1 MDGTITTHPRSAA
14 MTTHWPRRMALVA
27 ATALVLQTAFA
38 GQLVAVDA
46 WTRAAIATLSWG
58 HQALVDMRTFAR
70 LAPYYGAALVVL
82 AIGVARRRAVTWAA
96 IAGVV
101 GGLAFG
107 LVLACGVKMV
117 CWRARPVF
125 PVDGVQL
132 DSFPSGHTASIA
144 FCLAAALQLLALRS
158 RRGDWW
164 WWATAV
170 VGGVLTVAVGFV
182 RLYLQR
188 HWATDVSASLLM
200 ALAFWGGMSSAR
212 TSRVLMVFT
221 LGLGLLVLGGVN
233 TVLPSPES
241 KIQTRPTPRDA
252 NARTLRQEKG
262 GARLPE
268 SAPLSSPG

>member
-1 MDGTITTHPRSAA
+1 MRS
-14 MTTHWPRRMALVA
+14 
-27 ATALVLQTAFA
+27 FA
-38 GQLVAVDA
+38 
-46 WTRAAIATLSWG
+46 S
-58 HQALVDMRTFAR
+58 

-82 AIGVARRRAVTWAA
+82 AIGVARGRAVTWPA

-101 GGLAFG
+101 AGLAFG
-107 LVLACGVKMV
+107 LVLANGIKLV

-125 PVDGVQL
+125 PVDGVQF

-164 WWATAV
+164 WWTTAV
-170 VGGVLTVAVGFV
+170 VGGVLTVAVAFV

-212 TSRVLMVFT
+212 ISPALVVCT

-233 TVLPSPES
+233 TLLPSPAS
-241 KIQTRPTPRDA
+241 TIQTRPTPRDA
-252 NARTLRQEKG
+252 AARTLRQEKDR
-262 GARLPE
+262 ARLPG
-268 SAPLSSPG
+268 SAPQSSRG